1 MFAVIRPTGSVKA
14 AGVVAIV
21 GSALVLI
28 GIALA
33 IVGILAIS
41 FSQTV
46 PQAPG
51 FTPSLRNLAL
61 GSLGFMACFAAFG
74 IVTGVGVIRLKN
86 WARISALVWSGLTA
100 VMCGFGLALFA
111 FMPLPTPPN
120 SSAPASMTT
129 FVRVTDGLFEAVPLG
144 IAIWWLILFNR
155 KEIAAQFVPAD
166 AGGPLDASGFPVGM
180 TSTRPPLPLPIT
192 VLAVFLMLSSLSWLF
207 VFFVRMPMVLFGR
220 EFHGPGGTTLLI
232 ASSLVSTAAGIGLLY
247 RKSWSYSLT
256 LGLQALWFLSGLVT
270 LLSPK
275 FPELMRD
282 VMASFTFS
290 TPPPPG
296 FSIEQ
301 LRRMFAGGLIFP
313 VLIVALLLYYRG
325 RFLQASSSHK
335 GENQL

>member
-1 MFAVIRPTGSVKA
+1 M
-14 AGVVAIV
+14 AG
-21 GSALVLI
+21 GM
-28 GIALA
+28 
-33 IVGILAIS
+33 
-41 FSQTV
+41 
-46 PQAPG
+46 
-51 FTPSLRNLAL
+51 AL
-61 GSLGFMACFAAFG
+61 GAGLATFG
-74 IVTGVGVIRLKN
+74 IFTGIGLLRLKN
-86 WARISALVWSGLTA
+86 WARISALVWSGITAAIGVSSVVVVALIPFPAPPNTSTSENLA
-100 VMCGFGLALFA
+100 VMGRIMAVLFYG
-111 FMPLPTPPN
+111 TP
-120 SSAPASMTT
+120 A
-129 FVRVTDGLFEAVPLG
+129 G

-155 KEIAAQFVPAD
+155 KEIAAQFVGAG
-166 AGGPLDASGFPVGM
+166 AGGPVDASGFPVGM

-220 EFHGPGGTTLLI
+220 AFHGPAGTTLLI

-290 TPPPPG
+290 TQPPPE

-301 LRRMFAGGLIFP
+301 MRRMSAGGLIFP

-325 RFLQASSSHK
+325 RFLQASTWRK
-335 GENQL
+335 TDG